1 MTAPTLPRIK
11 GYRGAQVPQYTPEQ
25 MQMFQQSAQ
34 GIQPGVSS
42 GLDYYSRLAGGDQ
55 SMFGDIE
62 APAYEAFN
70 KLLGQ
75 VGSRFSQYGARDSS
89 AFQNAVS
96 GAGSELAMNL
106 ASQRNALRQQAIDK
120 LLSQQ
125 QFLLGQRPY
134 EAIYAQKQQKQGM
147 DWGKILSA
155 AGPII
160 GGMLAGPPG
169 AIAGGAASGAFGAL
183 GGGGDQNMMASNQ
196 LLRSMG
202 Y

>member
-55 SMFGDIE
+55 SMFDQIE
-62 APAYEAFN
+62 APTYEAFN
-70 KLLGQ
+70 KLLGN

-96 GAGSELAMNL
+96 GAGSQMAMDL
-106 ASQRNALRQQAIDK
+106 GARRNELRQNAIDK
-120 LLSQQ
+120 LLGQQ
-125 QFLLGQRPY
+125 QFLLGQRPFQAVY
-134 EAIYAQKQQKQGM
+134 GQKQQKQGF
-147 DWGKILSA
+147 DWGNVMKIL
-155 AGPII
+155 GPII
-160 GGMLAGPPG
+160 GGMAAGAPG
-169 AIAGGAASGAFGAL
+169 AMAGGALTGGL
-183 GGGGDQNMMASNQ
+183 TGGGGNLTASDQ
-196 LLRSMG
+196 LLGGMG
-202 Y
+202 YM